1 MSPSSDDENIKRNT
15 KRARVSLESKSI
27 ISSKEFYES
36 TKGCEISQRSSV
48 GDMVTSTKYTP
59 ISDSDG
65 PSELDFEPV
74 YRKPTKVEED
84 AIYDGEWLDGKKH
97 GRGKQVWP
105 NGDVYDGQW
114 LDNYA
119 HGEGTMYFTK
129 NKRVHKGSYHE
140 GV

>member
-1 MSPSSDDENIKRNT
+1 MIKARSTLKRKFSETSRYIDTEKTKRNQ
-15 KRARVSLESKSI
+15 KRVRLELTSDTCSKY
-27 ISSKEFYES
+27 FYES
-36 TKGCEISQRSSV
+36 SKTCESSQRSSV
-48 GDMVTSTKYTP
+48 GDALTSTKYAP

-97 GRGKQVWP
+97 GNGKQVWP

-114 LDNYA
+114 SENFA
-119 HGEGTMYFTK
+119 HG
-129 NKRVHKGSYHE
+129 
-140 GV
+140 